1 MNYNHGNRDNRYD
14 DENWDRWNSN
24 SSHSSYYNQ
33 PTHRPYGQAFSTASL
48 ILGLLSVTIGCCG
61 ISLPLGALGI
71 LFALLV
77 RRKGRRLE
85 GTARTGLTLS
95 VIGFTAGIFLTVYA
109 FISIPVLM
117 QNDAY
122 RERFNAY
129 FRIGTGM
136 DFDEYLEYIQNSYGI
151 TFTE

>member
-1 MNYNHGNRDNRYD
+1 MYYNQGNRDNPYD

-33 PTHRPYGQAFSTASL
+33 PTHKPYGQAFSTASFV
-48 ILGLLSVTIGCCG
+48 LGLLSVTVGCCG

-77 RRKGRRLE
+77 RRKGRQLQ
-85 GTARTGLTLS
+85 GTARTGFILS

-109 FISIPVLM
+109 IISIPILM

>member
-1 MNYNHGNRDNRYD
+1 MDYNRGDRDNRYD

-33 PTHRPYGQAFSTASL
+33 PTHRPYGQAFSIASL
-48 ILGLLSVTIGCCG
+48 VLGLLSVTIGCCG

-77 RRKGRRLE
+77 RRKGKQME
-85 GTARTGLTLS
+85 STARAGFILS
-95 VIGFTAGIFLTVYA
+95 IIGFIIGIFLTIYA
-109 FISIPVLM
+109 VASIPLLM

-122 RERFNAY
+122 REWFNTY
-129 FRIGTGM
+129 FHVGTEL
-136 DFDEYLEYIQNSYGI
+136 DEYLEYIQNYYGI